1 LWLAF
6 CIFTMSRRRSPADWK
21 FTLLALAIVGLVGL
35 AKWKGWLPQE
45 NRPPGSPQ
53 PAPPAEAAATV
64 NLPGGWVELRG
75 CTLAE
80 DRGND
85 GDSFEIW
92 HGGQRQVMRL
102 YFVDCPEKTRH
113 QYNGARLA
121 EQGRYFGGLTEE
133 ETVGIGEK
141 ARDFT
146 LDRLRAGS
154 FRVLTRWEQVF
165 DSERHYAFVMTGQDD
180 LGELLVREGLARIFT
195 KGEDRPGGRRAKA
208 EKQHLQAVERQ
219 AKAARQ
225 GAWALRQR

>member
-1 LWLAF
+1 
-6 CIFTMSRRRSPADWK
+6 MSRRRSPADWK
-21 FTLLALAIVGLVGL
+21 FTLLALALAGLVGL
-35 AKWKGWLPQE
+35 AQWKGWLTQGS
-45 NRPPGSPQ
+45 RPPGSQ
-53 PAPPAEAAATV
+53 QSAPPAEAAVTV
-64 NLPGGWVELRG
+64 NLPGGWVEWRG

-113 QYNGARLA
+113 QHNGARLA

-146 LDRLRAGS
+146 LDLLRGGS
-154 FRVLTRWEQVF
+154 FRVLTRGEQVF
-165 DSERHYAFVMTGQDD
+165 DSERHYAFVLSGQDD
-180 LGELLVREGLARIFT
+180 LGELLVREGLARIYT
-195 KGEDRPGGRRAKA
+195 KGEDRPGGRRAHA
-208 EKQHLQAVERQ
+208 EKQHLMTMERQ
-219 AKAARQ
+219 AKAARR
-225 GAWALRQR
+225 GAWELRQR